1 MACMLMQLSNCC
13 CSVRGMPSKGPK
25 LLALRTRR
33 GASLVLKL
41 VLNTVAGMR
50 EQVSR
55 RGIASMQGF
64 G

>member
-1 MACMLMQLSNCC
+1 
-13 CSVRGMPSKGPK
+13 MPSKGPK